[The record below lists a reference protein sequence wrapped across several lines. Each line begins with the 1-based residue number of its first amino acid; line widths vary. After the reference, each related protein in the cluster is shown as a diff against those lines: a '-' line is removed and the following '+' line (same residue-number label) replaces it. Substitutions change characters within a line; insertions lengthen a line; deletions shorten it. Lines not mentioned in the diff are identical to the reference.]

1 MTKSGTAAI
10 WMWGIFPI
18 YLMVLLVISWTS
30 RRRSPTANQ
39 YLNASSSL
47 PTWAV
52 ALSFLAYN
60 CGSIEILGMSA
71 MAAQYGVQ
79 ALHFY
84 WIGGIPGLVF
94 MALVVLPLY
103 LRTGARSLPE
113 YFEMR
118 FGPGV
123 RLLSAS
129 LSALSTAA
137 FSGVVLYGLAEVL
150 HVFLDWSLLA
160 GTMVSAGIVMAYVLV
175 GGIRATIYTSVF
187 QLCVLIGG
195 LAPLL
200 FVTVHFTPSTFA
212 VRSAKWHLWKPLP
225 LLSPH
230 ASLDR
235 FGVALGLGFVISFAY
250 WCTDF
255 VMIQRALAA
264 NSYEGARKV
273 PLLAGFGK
281 AIIAFFIVLPGVA
294 APSLLRGAGTL
305 PFDEMLPRL
314 LRTMYGPVFLAF
326 GAAALLAGLMAG
338 MAGNISGFSALWT
351 EEVYRPRINP
361 GRSERHYLRAGKLSI
376 VFCVLLALAGAYA
389 TFFFRD
395 LMEFLQLILALFY
408 APVFA
413 VVLAGATDKRLRS
426 RGAIAAILGGV
437 LSGTALQ
444 GSFWAGCVHFGSQMN
459 ANFYTALMEFGV
471 ALGICLVS
479 ASFRGKESRS
489 PNPLTVIGSD
499 AVSMIRPS
507 GSLILL
513 STLLLC
519 LCALLN
525 LLWR

>member
-1 MTKSGTAAI
+1 MKSGTSGLWI
-10 WMWGIFPI
+10 WGIFPV
-18 YLMVLLVISWTS
+18 YLMGLFIISWAS
-30 RRRSPTANQ
+30 RRRSPTSNQ

-79 ALHFY
+79 AFHFY

-94 MALVVLPLY
+94 MALVVLPIY
-103 LRTGARSLPE
+103 MRTGAHSLPE

-123 RLLSAS
+123 RLLSAC

-150 HVFLDWSLLA
+150 HVLAGWSLLT
-160 GTMVSAGIVMAYVLV
+160 GTMVSASIVLGYVLL
-175 GGIRATIYTSVF
+175 GGIRATVYTSVF

-200 FVTVHFTPSTFA
+200 FLTIHFSPATFA
-212 VRSAKWHLWKPLP
+212 QRSARWHLWKPLP

-235 FGVALGLGFVISFAY
+235 FGVSLGLGFVISFAY

-264 NSYEGARKV
+264 NTYEGARKV
-273 PLLAGFGK
+273 PILAGFGK
-281 AIIAFFIVLPGVA
+281 AFIAFLIVLPGVA
-294 APSLLRGAGTL
+294 APSLLRGTGAFS
-305 PFDEMLPRL
+305 FDEVLPRL
-314 LRTMYGPVFLAF
+314 LKAEYGPALLAF

-351 EEVYRPRINP
+351 EEIYRPRINP
-361 GRSERHYLRAGKLSI
+361 GQSEAHYVRVGKLSI

-389 TFFFRD
+389 TFFFLD

-413 VVLAGATDKRLRS
+413 VVLAGATHKRLRS
-426 RGAIAAILGGV
+426 RGAIAGIVGGV
-437 LSGTALQ
+437 LSGLALQ
-444 GSFWAGCVHFGSQMN
+444 GSFWAGCVPFGSQMT

-471 ALGICLVS
+471 ALGICLLS
-479 ASFRGKESRS
+479 ASLQGGESRS
-489 PNPLTVIGSD
+489 ANPLTVIGKDIGS
-499 AVSMIRPS
+499 VVRPS
-507 GSLILL
+507 RSLILL
-513 STLLLC
+513 SALLLC

-525 LLWR
+525 LLWW

>member
-1 MTKSGTAAI
+1 MKSGTAAI
-10 WMWGIFPI
+10 WMWGIFPV
-18 YLMVLLVISWTS
+18 YLMVLLVISWTT
-30 RRRSPTANQ
+30 RRRGLTSNQ
-39 YLNASSSL
+39 YFNASSSL

-79 ALHFY
+79 AFHFY

-94 MALVVLPLY
+94 MALVVLPIY
-103 LRTGARSLPE
+103 MRTGARSLPE

-123 RLLSAS
+123 RLLSAC

-150 HVFLDWSLLA
+150 HVLVGWSLLA
-160 GTMVSAGIVMAYVLV
+160 GAIVSASIVLAYVLS
-175 GGIRATIYTSVF
+175 GGIRATVYTSVF

-200 FVTVHFTPSTFA
+200 FLTIHFSPATFA
-212 VRSAKWHLWKPLP
+212 QRSARWHLWKPLP

-230 ASLDR
+230 AALDQC
-235 FGVALGLGFVISFAY
+235 GVALGLGFVISFAY

-273 PLLAGFGK
+273 PLFAGFGK
-281 AIIAFFIVLPGVA
+281 ALIALLIVLPGVA
-294 APSLLRGAGTL
+294 APSLLRGTGTL
-305 PFDEMLPRL
+305 SFDEVLPRL
-314 LRTMYGPVFLAF
+314 MKAAYGPAFLAF

-351 EEVYRPRINP
+351 EEIYRPRLNP
-361 GRSERHYLRAGKLSI
+361 GRSESHYIRAGRLSM
-376 VFCVLLALAGAYA
+376 VACVLLALAGAYA

-413 VVLAGATDKRLRS
+413 VVLAGVTDKRLQS
-426 RGAIAAILGGV
+426 QGAIAAIVGGV
-437 LSGTALQ
+437 LSGLALQ
-444 GSFWAGCVHFGSQMN
+444 GSYWGGCVPFGSQMT
-459 ANFYTALMEFGV
+459 ANFYTALLEFGV
-471 ALGICLVS
+471 ALCICRMS
-479 ASFRGKESRS
+479 ALLTRESRS
-489 PNPLTVIGSD
+489 PNPLTVLTSD
-499 AVSMIRPS
+499 AVSALRPS
-507 GSLILL
+507 RSLILW
-513 STLLLC
+513 STLLLA

-525 LLWR
+525 VLWW